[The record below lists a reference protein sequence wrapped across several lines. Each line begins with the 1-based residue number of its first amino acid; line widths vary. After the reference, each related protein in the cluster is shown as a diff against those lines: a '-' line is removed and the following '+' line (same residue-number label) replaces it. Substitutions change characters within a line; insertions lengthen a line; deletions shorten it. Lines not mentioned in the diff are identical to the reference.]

1 VCQDYALH
9 VYGHALDEDPE
20 LFDARDHQDND
31 LTYSLRVKYDRTFD
45 EYEDDILRLKGSI
58 RALED
63 ELDHT
68 KGLLDD

>member
-1 VCQDYALH
+1 VCQEYALH
-9 VYGHALDEDPE
+9 VYGHALDKDSE
-20 LFDARDHQDND
+20 FFNARDCRDND

-45 EYEDDILRLKGSI
+45 EYDEDISRLKGSI

-63 ELDHT
+63 ELDHP